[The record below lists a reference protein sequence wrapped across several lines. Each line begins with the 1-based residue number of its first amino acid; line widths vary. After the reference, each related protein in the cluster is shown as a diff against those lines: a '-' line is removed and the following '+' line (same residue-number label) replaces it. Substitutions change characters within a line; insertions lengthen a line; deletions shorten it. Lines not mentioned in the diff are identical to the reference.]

1 MAKVEATLFNIKSIF
16 QNPRSTKFK
25 IPSFQ
30 RRFVWNRDNVLDMFD
45 DFAEDSN
52 NYTFETTDE
61 LNGYLLGS
69 IVFIDSNNSSGYI
82 VVDGQQRL
90 TTLTLI
96 FKCMANRYKKLIK
109 QHEDNGDNDE
119 YVLSFAEMQPFYYSN
134 SREKVLKIEQNPEL
148 SYAKVYKDIINDRV
162 DLDDVNDYKDSNI
175 LEVWEEINNQISSFS
190 TDELLKFDE
199 YLQDN
204 VKLIKIVCPD
214 ENQALQLFE
223 VLNNRGQSLEPLDL
237 IKNMFLQLVDGK
249 SNINQFDK
257 YWKTFSENM
266 YIRKNNKG
274 KASNHSSLFLKYFI
288 MGHYGENQKRKKLVE
303 FFRNKIKGN
312 YINSK
317 NILNF
322 VKQLSEYSKIYKS
335 MVENPA
341 KNNFSDSTYMYSLS
355 LLNIKQFHQLLMMF
369 YFTKY
374 ANKSDLQ
381 EAREKVLLACIKMGL
396 STLYN
401 HDLPNEIEKAMT
413 SIVTTFKDSLAKT
426 SDLQIATD
434 HMIEVMKKY
443 DESKSNS
450 IIATLPYLK
459 LGKKKAVDLLK
470 IFEILFNKNNGIS
483 TKQAKGKTITLEH
496 ILPQS
501 MPESVYELGFNP
513 EDDYSSVINNIGN
526 LTLLHKD
533 DNDSLSNG
541 VFSLKKRAYGETDI
555 MMTRAI
561 NGKYKSVSKSGNNAK
576 FIKILTD
583 KYERSYEKNDKWTKA
598 CIKQRGLELTK
609 LLVDFTTD
617 RIKISD

>member
-1 MAKVEATLFNIKSIF
+1 MAKVEATLYNIKSIF

-30 RRFVWNRDNVLDMFD
+30 RRFVWNKDNVLDMFD

-52 NYTFETTDE
+52 NYTFDTTEE
-61 LNGYLLGS
+61 LNGYLMGS
-69 IVFIDSNNSSGYI
+69 IVFIDSRNSSGYI

-109 QHEDNGDNDE
+109 DQKDNDDE
-119 YVLSFAEMQPFYYSN
+119 YVIPFAEMQQFYYTN
-134 SREKVLKIEQNPEL
+134 SRTKTLKIEQNSEL
-148 SYAKVYKDIINDRV
+148 SYAKVYKDIINDSV
-162 DLDDVNDYKDSNI
+162 DLEDINDYKDSNI
-175 LEVWEEINNQISSFS
+175 LEVWEEINNQIGNFS
-190 TDELLKFDE
+190 TDELLKFDD

-237 IKNMFLQLVDGK
+237 IKNMFLQLVNGK
-249 SNINQFDK
+249 DNIKQFDK

-274 KASNHSSLFLKYFI
+274 KAANHSSLFLKYFI
-288 MGHYGENQKRKKLVE
+288 MSYYGENVKRKKLVD
-303 FFRNKIKGN
+303 FFRNKIKDN
-312 YINSK
+312 HINKK
-317 NILNF
+317 NILSF
-322 VKQLSEYSKIYKS
+322 VKQLSYHSKVYKS
-335 MVENPA
+335 MVEHPS
-341 KNNFSDSTYMYSLS
+341 KNDFSDSTYMYSLS

-369 YFTKY
+369 YFTKF
-374 ANKSDLQ
+374 ANKDELQ
-381 EAREKVLLACIKMGL
+381 QAREKVLLACIKMGL

-401 HDLPNEIEKAMT
+401 HDLPNEIEKAMKF
-413 SIVTTFKDSLAKT
+413 IVATFKNNLEKT
-426 SDLQIATD
+426 KNLNFATNQ
-434 HMIEVMKKY
+434 MIEVMKKY
-443 DESKSNS
+443 DEGKRNS

-501 MPESVYELGFNP
+501 MPENVYELGFQP
-513 EDDYSSVINNIGN
+513 EDDYSSIINTIGN
-526 LTLLHKD
+526 LTLLHRD

-541 VFSLKKRAYGETDI
+541 VFNMKKKAYGETDI
-555 MMTRAI
+555 MITKAI
-561 NGKYKSVSKSGNNAK
+561 NGKYNSVSKTGDNAV
-576 FIKILTD
+576 FIKKLTD
-583 KYERSYEKNDKWTKA
+583 NYECSYEENDQWTKK
-598 CIKQRGLELTK
+598 CIKKRGLELTK

-617 RIKISD
+617 RIKIEG